1 MTGFGEQLRKFRQ
14 RCNNPESPHGKLT
27 QEKFGELVGAELGI
41 NYSGAAISDWERG
54 KSRIHADDRLVLM
67 ALIKVLYEYGGV
79 ESLKGAN
86 QLLEAGNYRA
96 LDTRELQSI
105 LKAVPSDADIEPIVT
120 EQKIS
125 KSLISFLLE
134 NLFSMSEDEL
144 QILITKAEE
153 GPSPAW
159 PRLLAAFMRKASDR
173 FSISLTTMIWIWVWL
188 LAWWLTA
195 PSLRWPFANR
205 IGALLAIGM
214 HVTGTL
220 LIPLLIGLFVNTKNN
235 EYWKQQGLANSAL
248 LRFYTYQGAGIG
260 FNLGYF
266 FVFPL
271 ILFRYYLHL
280 ESSVW
285 FEFAAVTL
293 GLILANMSARVV
305 PHNLWLA
312 YGRLRFADGAIF
324 LVVALLG
331 PLWGIFFMEY
341 YSVLLTPFLGSIVI
355 LLALTSFVIIAV
367 QQSKKK
373 SLMRNRHI

>member
-14 RCNNPESPHGKLT
+14 RCNDPESPHRKLT
-27 QEKFGELVGAELGI
+27 QEKFGELVGVELGI

-105 LKAVPSDADIEPIVT
+105 LKAVASDADIEPIVT

-125 KSLISFLLE
+125 KSLISLLLE

-144 QILITKAEE
+144 QVLITKAEE
-153 GPSPAW
+153 GPSPSW
-159 PRLLAAFMRKASDR
+159 PCFLAAFMRKVSDR

-195 PSLRWPFANR
+195 PALRWPFANR
-205 IGALLAIGM
+205 NGALLAIGM
-214 HVTGTL
+214 QVTGPL

-260 FNLGYF
+260 FNLSYF

-285 FEFAAVTL
+285 FEFTAVTL

-373 SLMRNRHI
+373 A